1 MKTRNSGVFFIR
13 RRSFGSSVEPQVFQ
27 VDDGEDTK
35 TEPTVTTMADC
46 VRPLLTSMKL
56 FGLYFKRGT
65 ETTSN
70 KMSEEKTRR
79 GWNGYMIYGVV
90 VLILIWVNM
99 ARMFSV
105 LMKLTSPISIYLVNF
120 FSLS

>member
-1 MKTRNSGVFFIR
+1 
-13 RRSFGSSVEPQVFQ
+13 VFQ